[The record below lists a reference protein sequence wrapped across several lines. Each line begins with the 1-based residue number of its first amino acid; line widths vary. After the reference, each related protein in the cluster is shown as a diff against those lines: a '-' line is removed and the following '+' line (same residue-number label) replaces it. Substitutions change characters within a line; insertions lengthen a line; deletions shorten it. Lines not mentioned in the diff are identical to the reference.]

1 MKHYRMILAT
11 LFVALIA
18 FSSLTAQQ
26 DKSQSQPKTTE
37 HLKFMGIPID
47 GSPKSFANKLK
58 SRGFTLKDPLSPDVI
73 WMTGTF
79 AGISNSDVF
88 IYKYPATANVY
99 KVRVVFP
106 GQDSWSQIEMRYNKF
121 KDWLS
126 QKYLLLESTEE
137 FQGYPPSSDSDKMRK
152 LVLDNCTYLCNY
164 GAGSS
169 KGEFIGS
176 IYLAIRSN
184 SSAYNEGYVAIEYQ
198 DYLNGIKADQSFLDD
213 L

>member
-18 FSSLTAQQ
+18 FTGLTAQQ
-26 DKSQSQPKTTE
+26 NKSQSQPKTTE

-47 GSPKSFANKLK
+47 GSPASFANKLK
-58 SRGFTLKDPLSPDVI
+58 SRGFTLEDPLSPDVI

-88 IYKYPATANVY
+88 IYKYPAIANVY

-137 FQGYPPSSDSDKMRK
+137 FQGDPPSSDSDKMRK

-169 KGEFIGS
+169 KGEFIGT

>member
-47 GSPKSFANKLK
+47 GSPKSFANQLK
-58 SRGFTLKDPLSPDVI
+58 SKGFTFDSSSNPDII
-73 WMTGTF
+73 WMKGTF
-79 AGISNSDVF
+79 AGISDSNVL
-88 IYKYPATANVY
+88 IYKSPSSANVY

-106 GQDSWSQIEMRYNKF
+106 GQDSWTQIEIRYNRF

-126 QKYLLLESTEE
+126 QKYLLTESKEE
-137 FQGYPPSSDSDKMRK
+137 FQGYSPERDSSKMTK
-152 LVLDNCTYLCNY
+152 LILGDCSYWSVY
-164 GAGSS
+164 GASTPDGTFLGSVS
-169 KGEFIGS
+169 LDLMSISGE
-176 IYLAIRSN
+176 N
-184 SSAYNEGYVAIEYQ
+184 KGYVRIEYE
-198 DYLNGIKADQSFLDD
+198 DYLNGENAEQGFLDD

>member
-1 MKHYRMILAT
+1 MILAT

-47 GSPKSFANKLK
+47 GSPKSFANQLK
-58 SRGFTLKDPLSPDVI
+58 SKGFTLDSSSTPDII

-79 AGISNSDVF
+79 AGISDSNVL
-88 IYKYPATANVY
+88 IYKSPSSDNVY

-106 GQDSWSQIEMRYNKF
+106 GQDSWSQIEMRYSKF

-137 FQGYPPSSDSDKMRK
+137 FQGYPPSSDSDKMTK
-152 LVLDNCTYLCNY
+152 LILDNCTYLCKY

-169 KGEFIGS
+169 EGEFIGR
-176 IYLAIRSN
+176 IYLAIKRF
-184 SSAYNEGYVAIEYQ
+184 SSAYNKGYVCIEYQ
-198 DYLNGIKADQSFLDD
+198 DYLNGENAKQGFLDD

>member
-1 MKHYRMILAT
+1 MKHYKMILAT

-18 FSSLTAQQ
+18 FTGLTAQQ
-26 DKSQSQPKTTE
+26 EKSQSQPKTTE

-47 GSPKSFANKLK
+47 GSPTAFANKLK
-58 SRGFTLKDPLSPDVI
+58 SRGFTLEDPFSPNVI

-79 AGISNSDVF
+79 AGVSNSDIF
-88 IYKYPATANVY
+88 IYKYPSSANVY
-99 KVRVVFP
+99 RVRVTFP
-106 GQDSWSQIEMRYNKF
+106 AQDSWSQIEMRYNQF

-137 FQGYPPSSDSDKMRK
+137 FQGYSPEKDSDKMTK
-152 LVLDNCTYLCNY
+152 LILGDCTYLCKY

-169 KGEFIGS
+169 EGEFLGT

-184 SSAYNEGYVAIEYQ
+184 SSGYNKGYVAIEYE
-198 DYLNGIKADQSFLDD
+198 DYLNAEDAEQGFIDD

>member
-1 MKHYRMILAT
+1 MILAT

-18 FSSLTAQQ
+18 FTGLTAQQ

-47 GSPKSFANKLK
+47 GSPEAFANQLK
-58 SRGFTLKDPLSPDVI
+58 SKGFTLDSSSTPDII

-79 AGISNSDVF
+79 AGISDSNVL
-88 IYKYPATANVY
+88 IYKSPSSDNVY

-106 GQDSWSQIEMRYNKF
+106 GQDSWSQIEMRYSKF

-137 FQGYPPSSDSDKMRK
+137 FQGYPPSSDSDKMTK
-152 LVLDNCTYLCNY
+152 LILDNCTYLCKY

-169 KGEFIGS
+169 EGEFIGR
-176 IYLAIRSN
+176 IYLAIKRF
-184 SSAYNEGYVAIEYQ
+184 SSAYNKGYVCIEYQ
-198 DYLNGIKADQSFLDD
+198 DYLNGENAEQGSIDD

>member
-18 FSSLTAQQ
+18 FTGLTAQQ
-26 DKSQSQPKTTE
+26 DKIQSQPKPTE

-47 GSPKSFANKLK
+47 GSPKSFANQLK
-58 SRGFTLKDPLSPDVI
+58 SKGFTFKSSSTPDII

-79 AGISNSDVF
+79 AGISDSNVL
-88 IYKYPATANVY
+88 IYKSPSSANVY

-106 GQDSWSQIEMRYNKF
+106 GQDSWTQIEIRYNRF

-126 QKYLLLESTEE
+126 QKYLLTESKEE
-137 FQGYPPSSDSDKMRK
+137 FQGYSPERDSSKMTK
-152 LVLDNCTYLCNY
+152 LILGDCSYWSVY
-164 GAGSS
+164 GAGTPDGTFLGSVYLDLMS
-169 KGEFIGS
+169 ISGE
-176 IYLAIRSN
+176 N
-184 SSAYNEGYVAIEYQ
+184 KGYVRIEYE
-198 DYLNGIKADQSFLDD
+198 DYLNGENAEQGIIDD

>member
-18 FSSLTAQQ
+18 FTGLTAQQ
-26 DKSQSQPKTTE
+26 NKSQSQPKTTE

-47 GSPKSFANKLK
+47 GSPKSFANQLK
-58 SRGFTLKDPLSPDVI
+58 SKGFTFDSSSTPDII

-79 AGISNSDVF
+79 AGISDSNIL
-88 IYKYPATANVY
+88 IYKSPSSANVY

-106 GQDSWSQIEMRYNKF
+106 RQDTWTQIEIRYNRF

-126 QKYLLLESTEE
+126 QKYLLTESKEE
-137 FQGYPPSSDSDKMRK
+137 FQGYSPERDSSKMTK
-152 LVLDNCTYLCNY
+152 LILGDCSYWSVY
-164 GAGSS
+164 GASTPDGTFLGSVYLDLMS
-169 KGEFIGS
+169 ISGE
-176 IYLAIRSN
+176 N
-184 SSAYNEGYVAIEYQ
+184 KGYVRIEYE
-198 DYLNGIKADQSFLDD
+198 DYLNGEDAKQGFIDD

>member
-1 MKHYRMILAT
+1 MILAT

-47 GSPKSFANKLK
+47 GSPKSFANQLK
-58 SRGFTLKDPLSPDVI
+58 SKGFTFKSSSTPDII

-79 AGISNSDVF
+79 AGISDSNVL
-88 IYKYPATANVY
+88 IYKSPSSANVY

-106 GQDSWSQIEMRYNKF
+106 GQDSWTQIEIRYNRF

-126 QKYLLLESTEE
+126 QKYLLTESKEE
-137 FQGYPPSSDSDKMRK
+137 FQGYSPERDSSKMTK
-152 LVLDNCTYLCNY
+152 LILGDCSYWSVY
-164 GAGSS
+164 GAGTPDGTFLGSVYLDLMS
-169 KGEFIGS
+169 ISGE
-176 IYLAIRSN
+176 N
-184 SSAYNEGYVAIEYQ
+184 KGYVRIEYE
-198 DYLNGIKADQSFLDD
+198 DYLNGENAEQGIIDD

>member
-18 FSSLTAQQ
+18 FTGLTAQQ

-47 GSPKSFANKLK
+47 GSPEAFANKLK
-58 SRGFTLKDPLSPDVI
+58 SRGFTLEDPFSPNVI

-79 AGISNSDVF
+79 AGVSNSDIF
-88 IYKYPATANVY
+88 IYKYPSSTNVY

-106 GQDSWSQIEMRYNKF
+106 AQDSWSQIETRYKKF

-126 QKYLLLESTEE
+126 QKYLLIKSTEE

-152 LVLDNCTYLCNY
+152 LILDNCTYLCKY

-169 KGEFIGS
+169 EGDFLGT
-176 IYLAIRSN
+176 IYLAIQSN
-184 SSAYNEGYVAIEYQ
+184 SSTYSEGYVAIEYQ
-198 DYLNGIKADQSFLDD
+198 DYLNGVKAEQGFLDD

>member
-18 FSSLTAQQ
+18 FSGLTAQQ
-26 DKSQSQPKTTE
+26 EKSQSQPKTTE

-47 GSPKSFANKLK
+47 GSPEAFANKLK
-58 SRGFTLKDPLSPDVI
+58 SRGFTLEDPFSPNVI

-79 AGISNSDVF
+79 AGVSNSDIF
-88 IYKYPATANVY
+88 IYKSPSSANVY
-99 KVRVVFP
+99 RVRVTFP
-106 GQDSWSQIEMRYNKF
+106 AQDSWSQLEMRYSKF

-126 QKYLLLESTEE
+126 QKYLLIKSTEE
-137 FQGYPPSSDSDKMRK
+137 FQGYPPSSDSDKMTK
-152 LVLDNCTYLCNY
+152 LILDNCTYLCKY

-169 KGEFIGS
+169 EGEFLGT
-176 IYLAIRSN
+176 IYLAIKN
-184 SSAYNEGYVAIEYQ
+184 FSSAYSKGFVAIEYE
-198 DYLNGIKADQSFLDD
+198 DYLNGEDAEQGFIDD

>member
-1 MKHYRMILAT
+1 MILAT

-18 FSSLTAQQ
+18 FTGLTAQQ
-26 DKSQSQPKTTE
+26 NKSQSQPKTTE

-47 GSPKSFANKLK
+47 GSPKSFANQLK
-58 SRGFTLKDPLSPDVI
+58 SKGFTFDSSSTPDVI

-79 AGISNSDVF
+79 AGISDSKIL
-88 IYKYPATANVY
+88 IYKSPSSANVY

-106 GQDSWSQIEMRYNKF
+106 GQDSWSQIEIRYNQF

-137 FQGYPPSSDSDKMRK
+137 FQGYPPSSDSDKMTK
-152 LVLDNCTYLCNY
+152 LILGDCTYLCKY

-169 KGEFIGS
+169 EGEFLGR
-176 IYLAIRSN
+176 IYLAIKRF
-184 SSAYNEGYVAIEYQ
+184 SSAYKEGYVAIEYQ
-198 DYLNGIKADQSFLDD
+198 DYLNGVKAEQRFIDD

>member
-1 MKHYRMILAT
+1 MILAT

-47 GSPKSFANKLK
+47 GSPKSFANQLK
-58 SRGFTLKDPLSPDVI
+58 SKGFTFDSSSTPDII

-79 AGISNSDVF
+79 AGISDSNVL
-88 IYKYPATANVY
+88 IYKSPSSANVY

-106 GQDSWSQIEMRYNKF
+106 GQDSWTQIEIRYNRF

-126 QKYLLLESTEE
+126 QKYLLTESKEE
-137 FQGYPPSSDSDKMRK
+137 FQGYSPERDSSKMTK
-152 LVLDNCTYLCNY
+152 LILGDCSYWSVY
-164 GAGSS
+164 GAGTPDGTFLGSVYLDLMS
-169 KGEFIGS
+169 ISGE
-176 IYLAIRSN
+176 N
-184 SSAYNEGYVAIEYQ
+184 KGYVRIEYE
-198 DYLNGIKADQSFLDD
+198 DYLNGENAEQGIIDD

>member
-11 LFVALIA
+11 LFVALIS
-18 FSSLTAQQ
+18 FTGLTAQQ
-26 DKSQSQPKTTE
+26 EKSQSQPKTTE

-58 SRGFTLKDPLSPDVI
+58 SRGFTLKNSLSPDVI

-79 AGISNSDVF
+79 AGVSNSDVF
-88 IYKYPATANVY
+88 IYKSPSSTNVY
-99 KVRVVFP
+99 RVRVAFP
-106 GQDSWSQIEMRYNKF
+106 DVDSWSQLEMRYNQF

-126 QKYLLLESTEE
+126 QKYLLLEETEE
-137 FQGYPPSSDSDKMRK
+137 FQGYPPSSDSDKMTK
-152 LVLDNCTYLCNY
+152 LYLDNCTYSCEY

-169 KGEFIGS
+169 KGEFIGR
-176 IYLAIRSN
+176 IFLAIQSN
-184 SSAYNEGYVAIEYQ
+184 SSAYKEGYVAIEYQ
-198 DYLNGIKADQSFLDD
+198 DYLNGVKAEQSFLED

>member
-1 MKHYRMILAT
+1 MILAT

-18 FSSLTAQQ
+18 FTGLTAQQ

-152 LVLDNCTYLCNY
+152 LVLDNCSYLCNY

>member
-11 LFVALIA
+11 LFVALIS
-18 FSSLTAQQ
+18 FTGLTAQQ
-26 DKSQSQPKTTE
+26 DKIQSQPKTTE

-47 GSPKSFANKLK
+47 GSPKSFANQLK
-58 SRGFTLKDPLSPDVI
+58 SKGFTFNSSSTPDII

-79 AGISNSDVF
+79 AGISDSNIL
-88 IYKYPATANVY
+88 IYKSPSSANVY

-106 GQDSWSQIEMRYNKF
+106 AQDSWSQIEIRYKKF

-137 FQGYPPSSDSDKMRK
+137 FQGYSPKSDSDKMTK
-152 LVLDNCTYLCNY
+152 LILGDCTYWNVY
-164 GAGSS
+164 GVGTPDDTFLGSVYLDLMRIF
-169 KGEFIGS
+169 GEH
-176 IYLAIRSN
+176 N
-184 SSAYNEGYVAIEYQ
+184 GYVRIEYE
-198 DYLNGIKADQSFLDD
+198 DYLNVMATEQGFIDD

>member
-11 LFVALIA
+11 LFVALIS
-18 FSSLTAQQ
+18 FTGLTAQQ
-26 DKSQSQPKTTE
+26 NKSQSQPKTTE

-58 SRGFTLKDPLSPDVI
+58 SRGFTLEDPFSPNVI

-79 AGISNSDVF
+79 AGVSNSDIF
-88 IYKYPATANVY
+88 IYKSPSSANVY
-99 KVRVVFP
+99 SVRVTFP
-106 GQDSWSQIEMRYNKF
+106 AQDSWSQIEMRYNQF

-137 FQGYPPSSDSDKMRK
+137 FQGYSPERDSDKMTK
-152 LVLDNCTYLCNY
+152 LILGDCTYLCKY
-164 GAGSS
+164 GAGFSE
-169 KGEFIGS
+169 GEFLGK
-176 IYLAIRSN
+176 IYLAIKRF
-184 SSAYNEGYVAIEYQ
+184 SSGNNKGYVAIEYQ
-198 DYLNGIKADQSFLDD
+198 DYLNGIKAEQGFLDD

>member
-18 FSSLTAQQ
+18 FTGLTAQQ

-58 SRGFTLKDPLSPDVI
+58 SRGFTLEDSLSPDVI

>member
-18 FSSLTAQQ
+18 FTGLTAQQ
-26 DKSQSQPKTTE
+26 EKSQSQPKTTE

-47 GSPKSFANKLK
+47 GSPKSFANQLK
-58 SRGFTLKDPLSPDVI
+58 SKGFTLDSSSTPDVI

-79 AGISNSDVF
+79 AGISDSNVL
-88 IYKYPATANVY
+88 IYKSPSSANVY

-106 GQDSWSQIEMRYNKF
+106 EQDSWSQIEIRYKKF

-137 FQGYPPSSDSDKMRK
+137 FQGYPPSSDSDKMTK
-152 LVLDNCTYLCNY
+152 LFLDNCSYWNLY
-164 GAGSS
+164 GANTPDWTFLGSVYLDIMRIS
-169 KGEFIGS
+169 GERKGYVRIEYEDFLNGENAEQGS
-176 IYLAIRSN
+176 I
-184 SSAYNEGYVAIEYQ
+184 
-198 DYLNGIKADQSFLDD
+198 DD

>member
-1 MKHYRMILAT
+1 MILAT

-18 FSSLTAQQ
+18 FTGLTAQQ

-58 SRGFTLKDPLSPDVI
+58 SRGFTLEDSLSPDVI

>member
-1 MKHYRMILAT
+1 MILAT

-26 DKSQSQPKTTE
+26 EKSQSQPKTTE

-47 GSPKSFANKLK
+47 GSPKSFANQLK
-58 SRGFTLKDPLSPDVI
+58 SKGFTFNSSSTPDII

-79 AGISNSDVF
+79 AGISDSNVL
-88 IYKYPATANVY
+88 IYKSPSSANVY

-106 GQDSWSQIEMRYNKF
+106 GQDSWTQIEIRYNRF

-126 QKYLLLESTEE
+126 QKYLLTESKEE
-137 FQGYPPSSDSDKMRK
+137 FQGYSPERDSSKMTK
-152 LVLDNCTYLCNY
+152 LILGDCSYWSVY
-164 GAGSS
+164 GAGTPDGTFLGSVS
-169 KGEFIGS
+169 LDLMSISGE
-176 IYLAIRSN
+176 N
-184 SSAYNEGYVAIEYQ
+184 KGYVRIEYE
-198 DYLNGIKADQSFLDD
+198 DYLNGENAEQGIIDD